1 MTLKQVCECLPTLSA
16 LSRAKTKQQRSR
28 ILAKCKTC
36 VYKAIAEIAKNTLAS
51 NIPLSPAQYSKLKAH
66 KSSIRKLAQKGS
78 LRSKQELI
86 NQSGGFLPSLLIP
99 AVTFLAEIV
108 AKKLIK

>member
-1 MTLKQVCECLPTLSA
+1 MTLKQVCNCLSA
-16 LSRAKTKQQRSR
+16 LETLSKAGTKRKRNR
-28 ILAKCKTC
+28 ILAKCKPC
-36 VYKAIAEIAKNTLAS
+36 IYKAISEIAKNTLAS
-51 NIPLSPAQYSKLKAH
+51 NIPLSRSHYYKLKRH
-66 KSSIRKLAQKGS
+66 RSLIRKLAQRGS

-99 AVTFLAEIV
+99 AVSFLAEIV

>member
-1 MTLKQVCECLPTLSA
+1 MTLKQVCNCLPTLQA
-16 LSRAKTKQQRSR
+16 LSKTGTKRQRNR
-28 ILAKCKTC
+28 ILVKCKSC
-36 VYKAIAEIAKNTLAS
+36 IYKAISEIAKNTLAS
-51 NIPLSPAQYSKLKAH
+51 NIPLSQSQYHKLRKH
-66 KSSIRKLAQKGS
+66 KSLIRKLAQRGS
-78 LRSKQELI
+78 LQSKKQLI